1 MQIESLNSLLHN
13 KDGDRKERKSERKL
27 LMNVVKELNNN
38 SRTYEMQSRVSLYPN
53 QDIYQRWHPEVG
65 YNSHRDDRLN
75 FQRDDRFNFQRD
87 DRFNFQRDD
96 RFNFQREDR
105 FNSNKDDRFN
115 SKREDGYSSQR
126 DERFEPSPSHNN
138 WE

>member
-1 MQIESLNSLLHN
+1 MRIENLNSFSHN

-38 SRTYEMQSRVSLYPN
+38 SRTYEMQSRVPLYPN

-65 YNSHRDDRLN
+65 YNS
-75 FQRDDRFNFQRD
+75 QRDDRFNFQRD
-87 DRFNFQRDD
+87 DRFNS
-96 RFNFQREDR
+96 NREDR

-126 DERFEPSPSHNN
+126 DERFETSSSHNN